1 MTDEPAPTDVV
12 DDLVADWLEA
22 AEQGNV
28 VPPAD
33 FCRDRPEVAAEFDRR
48 LRAVRMV
55 EALLPRG
62 DEPSGETIDRLELL
76 PEPTAAD
83 APAGYEILGELGR
96 GGMGVVY
103 KAREVALN
111 RVVAL
116 KVTQAG
122 AFAGPRALARF
133 RFEAEAAA
141 GLDHPHIVALYG
153 VGDGPAG
160 PFLSMRWVDGVSLE
174 DRPPTDPVHIATLL
188 AKVARA
194 VHFAHQRGILHRDL
208 KPANILV
215 DSLGEPFVSDFG
227 IARRLDSNATLTQA
241 GTPIGTPAYMSPEQA
256 RGDANLTV
264 AADVYSL
271 GVVLYQLLTGRVPYS
286 GTVGEVLRQVL
297 STEGPPDPRRVKPT
311 TDPDLEAV
319 CLKCLEKDPADRYRS
334 AAELAEDLERFAR
347 GEAVS
352 ARPPGLW
359 DWVRQLAKTRPQKTT
374 YSWQLLVWFGA
385 IQLLTH
391 ATVFAA
397 AVAGGG
403 IGWVWGTL
411 AAGACALT
419 VTLWWYQF
427 RRLRHVPL
435 DERHSAMI
443 AAGHILAQTAI
454 LALLPTHGG
463 ASTVEALGYYPPLA
477 ALSGLGLFVLGSTHW
492 GRFVPIAVGVF
503 ALVPVMA
510 VWPITGPLL
519 YGGAVAAVMWYWAFA
534 LWREFDQVN
543 QPVVKN
549 DHL

>member
-12 DDLVADWLEA
+12 DDLVADWLSA
-22 AEQGNV
+22 AEKGNV
-28 VPPAD
+28 VSPAE

-55 EALLPRG
+55 EALMPREG
-62 DEPSGETIDRLELL
+62 VAGETVDRVGPPSES
-76 PEPTAAD
+76 ETAD

-103 KAREVALN
+103 KAHEVALN
-111 RVVAL
+111 RLVAL
-116 KVTQAG
+116 KVTRAG

-174 DRPPTDPVHIATLL
+174 ERPPTDPTHIASLL

-215 DSLGEPFVSDFG
+215 DSSGEPFVSDFG
-227 IARRLDSNATLTQA
+227 IARRLDSDATLTQA
-241 GTPIGTPAYMSPEQA
+241 GTPVGTPAYMSPEQA
-256 RGDANLTV
+256 RGDTNLTV

-271 GVVLYQLLTGRVPYS
+271 GVVLYQLLTDRLPYG

-297 STEGPPDPRRVKPT
+297 STEGPPDPRKLKPNA
-311 TDPDLEAV
+311 DPDLEAV
-319 CLKCLEKDPADRYRS
+319 CLKCLEKAPADRYRS
-334 AAELAEDLERFAR
+334 AAELADDLERFAR

-352 ARPPGLW
+352 ARPPGFW

-391 ATVFAA
+391 AGVFAA

-403 IGWVWGTL
+403 IAWVWGTL
-411 AAGACALT
+411 AVGACALT

-443 AAGHILAQTAI
+443 AAGHILAQTAL
-454 LALLPTHGG
+454 LALLPTSGD
-463 ASTVEALGYYPPLA
+463 AFAADALGYYPPLT

-492 GRFVPIAVGVF
+492 GRFVPIAVGVI
-503 ALVPVMA
+503 ALVPLMV

-519 YGGAVAAVMWYWAFA
+519 YGVAIAAVMWYWALA
-534 LWREFDQVN
+534 LWREFDRA
-543 QPVVKN
+543 
-549 DHL
+549 